1 MKESSKIIKDIKQRN
16 FKPVYF
22 LVGENET
29 FFVDKIA
36 DTIEETVL
44 SEDEKAFN
52 QSVLYGKDVTMDEV
66 VASAKRF
73 PMMAEHQVVIVR
85 EAQNLLKQIDD
96 LISYLENPQSTTILV
111 FVVKYKK
118 ADARKKAVKLLKK
131 NFVFYQ
137 TKTIYDNQVPE
148 WISQSM
154 HSAGYTIEP
163 KASMMLVEFLGVNL
177 SHIQKELEKI
187 QSICEPGTRIT
198 PEIIEENIGI
208 SKDYNNFELTKAI
221 GMRDET
227 KAFKIINYFAQ
238 NPKNNPLLLT
248 TAQLYAY
255 FQKIVKYHALKDRS
269 KGNIAKVLGI
279 HPFFADE
286 YNKASTFYS
295 LRQATQNIHHIKMI
309 DLKGKGVGA
318 HQIPQGD
325 LLKELLVKIMR

>member
-1 MKESSKIIKDIKQRN
+1 M
-16 FKPVYF
+16 
-22 LVGENET
+22 
-29 FFVDKIA
+29 
-36 DTIEETVL
+36 
-44 SEDEKAFN
+44 
-52 QSVLYGKDVTMDEV
+52 
-66 VASAKRF
+66 
-73 PMMAEHQVVIVR
+73 
-85 EAQNLLKQIDD
+85 
-96 LISYLENPQSTTILV
+96 
-111 FVVKYKK
+111 
-118 ADARKKAVKLLKK
+118 
-131 NFVFYQ
+131 
-137 TKTIYDNQVPE
+137 
-148 WISQSM
+148 
-154 HSAGYTIEP
+154 
-163 KASMMLVEFLGVNL
+163 NL

-221 GMRDET
+221 GMRDEV
-227 KAFKIINYFAQ
+227 KAFRIINYFAQ

-269 KGNIAKVLGI
+269 KGNVAKVLGI

-295 LRQATQNIHHIKMI
+295 LRQSTQNIHHIKMI

>member
-1 MKESSKIIKDIKQRN
+1 MKESSKIIKDIKQRKFN
-16 FKPVYF
+16 PVYF

-52 QSVLYGKDVTMDEV
+52 QSVLYGKDVSMEEV

-73 PMMAEHQVVIVR
+73 PMMAEYQVVIVR

-96 LISYLENPQSTTILV
+96 LVSYLENPQPTTILV

-118 ADARKKAVKLLKK
+118 ADARKKAIKLLKK

-137 TKTIYDNQVPE
+137 TKTIYDNQVPD

-154 HSAGYTIEP
+154 HSAGFTIEP

-221 GMRDET
+221 GMRDEV
-227 KAFKIINYFAQ
+227 KAFRIINYFAQ

-269 KGNIAKVLGI
+269 KGNVAKVLGI

-295 LRQATQNIHHIKMI
+295 LRQSTQNIHHIKMI